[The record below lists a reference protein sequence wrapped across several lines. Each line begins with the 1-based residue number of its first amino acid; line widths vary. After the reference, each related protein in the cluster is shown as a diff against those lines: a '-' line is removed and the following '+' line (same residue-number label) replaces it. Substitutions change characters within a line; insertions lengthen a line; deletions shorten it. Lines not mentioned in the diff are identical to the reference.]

1 MNYYN
6 EISSG
11 YDNLHK
17 EEQMKKLSII
27 KQEGIVQESDILLDV
42 GCGTGFS
49 LDYFSVKK
57 AFGIDPAE
65 KLVEKYSG
73 SQDIQVASAENLP
86 FEDNFFDA
94 VVVSLVLCSVDSLEK
109 TMAEIK
115 RVLKPEGKLIML
127 EHTRSE
133 NKILGKLED
142 IFSDLHAR
150 LFQNCHLN
158 RKPSVLAKKEGF
170 RLVKEIKIP
179 YFFGDIIFAILKKT
193 KNSKAG
199 D

>member
-1 MNYYN
+1 MLKSFKRKVDFLKENYFYPALSKLEGRVLEIGFGEGESFNYYN
-6 EISSG
+6 PHCQIFALE
-11 YDNLHK
+11 K
-17 EEQMKKLSII
+17 REEKIQQLKNKDHLNI
-27 KQEGIVQESDILLDV
+27 KFFKGE
-42 GCGTGFS
+42 
-49 LDYFSVKK
+49 
-57 AFGIDPAE
+57 AE
-65 KLVEKYSG
+65 K
-73 SQDIQVASAENLP
+73 LP

-109 TMAEIK
+109 TIKEVK
-115 RVLKPEGKLIML
+115 RVLKPEGKFIML

-179 YFFGDIIFAILKKT
+179 YFFGDIIFALLKKT
-193 KNSKAG
+193 KK
-199 D
+199 